1 MPFSRNARRGSA
13 GAERWTAGRA
23 SLRELSN
30 LVDTR
35 KVYLDALA
43 QHYDTKEKK
52 KAGELKQ
59 AVIRTLDVMS
69 EEFSS

>member
-1 MPFSRNARRGSA
+1 
-13 GAERWTAGRA
+13 
-23 SLRELSN
+23 

-43 QHYDTKEKK
+43 QHYHTKEKK

-59 AVIRTLDVMS
+59 GVIRTLDVMS
-69 EEFSS
+69 EEFTRVWTPELLTHVNGNRLVAVQSARN